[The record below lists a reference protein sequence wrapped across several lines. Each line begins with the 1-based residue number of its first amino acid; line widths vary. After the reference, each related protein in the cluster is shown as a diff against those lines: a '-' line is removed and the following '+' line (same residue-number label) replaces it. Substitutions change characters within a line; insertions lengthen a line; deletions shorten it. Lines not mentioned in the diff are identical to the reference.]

1 MSEDQEPSFLEEQ
14 CNGKTILVIEDDQDI
29 SELIRLALAEEN
41 SYYILLVPDP
51 SQALQV
57 AKSKKVNLLIIDYYL
72 ANTNGIA
79 FYDTLHAIPELQQV
93 PAIILSASIEKLAK
107 KLEERNL
114 VGVAKPFELDELLE
128 IIAKVVNEPASSVSG
143 DKTAPKIC

>member
-14 CNGKTILVIEDDQDI
+14 HNEKTILVIEDDQDI
-29 SELIRLALAEEN
+29 SELIGLALAEEK
-41 SYYILLVPDP
+41 SYHILLVPDP
-51 SQALQV
+51 SRALQV
-57 AKSKKVNLLIIDYYL
+57 ARSRKLNLLIIDYYL
-72 ANTNGIA
+72 AKTNGIA

-114 VGVAKPFELDELLE
+114 IGVAKPFELDELLE
-128 IIAKVVNEPASSVSG
+128 IIAKVVNEAAPSLNG
-143 DKTAPKIC
+143 EKTAPKIG

>member
-14 CNGKTILVIEDDQDI
+14 RNGKTILVIEDDQDI
-29 SELIRLALAEEN
+29 SELIRLALAEEK
-41 SYYILLVPDP
+41 SYHIFLVPDP
-51 SQALQV
+51 SRALQV
-57 AKSKKVNLLIIDYYL
+57 ARSRKVNLLIIDYYL

-107 KLEERNL
+107 ELKERNL
-114 VGVAKPFELDELLE
+114 RGVAKPFELDELLE
-128 IIAKVVNEPASSVSG
+128 IIAKIVNEPACSV
-143 DKTAPKIC
+143 TAPKIC